1 MSMPSD
7 STTIDLDNVDLA
19 TVRARVVTTKGAMT
33 FRFLPEAAPAHVR
46 NFLTLAQ
53 SGFYD
58 GTAFHRIIRN
68 FMIQGGCPNTKE
80 GATGRPGT
88 GNPGHKVPAEFHD
101 APHHRGALSMARAQ
115 DPNSAGSQFFVVT
128 AEHADFLDGQYTL
141 FGNLVDGDD
150 VLDAIADTP
159 VDFGPGGERS
169 QPTERVAIERVEF
182 LIVEPEASDDD
193 GGKQKPK
200 PGEGADEAADGE
212 GDADAP
218 AGGEGDS

>member
-1 MSMPSD
+1 MHGHL
-7 STTIDLDNVDLA
+7 INVF
-19 TVRARVVTTKGAMT
+19 VMI
-33 FRFLPEAAPAHVR
+33 
-46 NFLTLAQ
+46 
-53 SGFYD
+53 SG
-58 GTAFHRIIRN
+58 
-68 FMIQGGCPNTKE
+68 
-80 GATGRPGT
+80 
-88 GNPGHKVPAEFHD
+88 
-101 APHHRGALSMARAQ
+101 GALRASVLGSGCLWGEEPPCTDASEHCNQ
-115 DPNSAGSQFFVVT
+115 WVLGDPPQVDPNSAGSQFFVVT